1 MDAPTF
7 LHRLS
12 TTIGLVTVVLVGLLF
27 LWRVADIVLL
37 AFAGLLVSILLSSIT
52 QKLSQVT
59 RLPRT
64 LLLVLVVVALLAFLV
79 GAGFLIG
86 PRLVQQSEGL
96 TDSLTS
102 SIRNLVSSLSAS
114 RPGQWLLEQA
124 PLLDS
129 SGEASSE
136 SIAKTPLDQSES
148 PSQPTASSRGLLSAF
163 VSVASRL
170 FGFVPAVFGVLTNI
184 LFVVVFGIFLA
195 ANPKLYQRGLLQL
208 FPQSKRER
216 VQEVLNALGHTL
228 RGWLLAQLV
237 SMVVIGVLVALGLW
251 WLGMPF
257 VLSLAF
263 IAFLLEFIPTVGSFL
278 SAAPALL
285 IAFTQSP
292 TMALWVLL
300 FYLVVQT
307 VEGNLLMPLIQQ
319 RVVHLP
325 PALTLLTILIM
336 GTLFG
341 FLGLL
346 VATPLLA
353 VILVLVKMLYLEDT
367 LGQKIQL
374 AGNKSK

>member
-7 LHRLS
+7 LQRLS
-12 TTIGLVTVVLVGLLF
+12 RTIGLFTVVLVSLLF

-64 LLLVLVVVALLAFLV
+64 LSLVLVVVALLAFLV

-102 SIRNLVSSLSAS
+102 SIRNLVSSLSSS

-136 SIAKTPLDQSES
+136 STAETPSDQSES

-184 LFVVVFGIFLA
+184 LFVVIFGIFLA

-278 SAAPALL
+278 SAAPAVL

>member
-1 MDAPTF
+1 
-7 LHRLS
+7 
-12 TTIGLVTVVLVGLLF
+12 
-27 LWRVADIVLL
+27 
-37 AFAGLLVSILLSSIT
+37 
-52 QKLSQVT
+52 
-59 RLPRT
+59 
-64 LLLVLVVVALLAFLV
+64 
-79 GAGFLIG
+79 
-86 PRLVQQSEGL
+86 VQQSEGL

-102 SIRNLVSSLSAS
+102 SIRNLVSSLSSS

-136 SIAKTPLDQSES
+136 STAETPSDQSES

-184 LFVVVFGIFLA
+184 LFVVIFGIFLA

-278 SAAPALL
+278 SAAPAVL

>member
-7 LHRLS
+7 LQRLS
-12 TTIGLVTVVLVGLLF
+12 RTIGLVTVVLVGLLF

-64 LLLVLVVVALLAFLV
+64 LSLVLVVVALLAFLV

-102 SIRNLVSSLSAS
+102 SIRNLVSSLSSS

-136 SIAKTPLDQSES
+136 STAETPSDQSES

-184 LFVVVFGIFLA
+184 LFVVIFGIFLA

-278 SAAPALL
+278 SAAPAVL